1 MKTKTKRLQA
11 LFLALAMSVGVL
23 QASVSAAEV
32 IITDPQNPSVPGHI
46 NHRLDFYWYDD
57 ITITADGNYTADIYC
72 KDCDESFTL
81 TGKADV
87 LSKTDASCTNP
98 AMVTYVANVLGYEK
112 KETFTT
118 ANALGHNYEY
128 KFSWPKIDCLY
139 KGTNIVGDV
148 TVQATCQRCGK
159 VEKAVPATSVVED
172 RSKRVNPTFPCK
184 PGSATL
190 IAAYTVDGKTVA
202 TDSKEY
208 PYLEKP
214 VSHTWGE
221 YKIENEVEATCT
233 KGGSWDRVARCT
245 VCNEILHSVPYKT
258 GKTGH
263 TAGVAKKENVVAA
276 TTKKGGSY
284 DLVVRCTDCGKVLS
298 KTHKTTAKIVVNASK
313 VNSVKNYKGKKA
325 KVYLKKASSI
335 SGYQIQYATN
345 KSYKSAKYVN
355 TKATSKY
362 LTKLSKN
369 KKYYVRVRTYKVISG
384 KVYYSSWSGSKTVTI
399 KK

>member
-46 NHRLDFYWYDD
+46 NHRLDFDDDD
-57 ITITADGNYTADIYC
+57 ITITADGNYTAAIYC
-72 KDCDESFTL
+72 KDCEKPFTL

-87 LSKTDASCTNP
+87 LNKTDASCTNP

-139 KGTNIVGDV
+139 KGSNTVDDV

-184 PGSATL
+184 PGSVTL
-190 IAAYTVDGKTVA
+190 IAAYTVNGKTVA

-208 PYLEKP
+208 PYLEKH
-214 VSHTWGE
+214 VDHTWGE

-276 TTKKGGSY
+276 TPAKAGSY
-284 DLVVRCTDCGKVLS
+284 DLVVRCTDCDEILS
-298 KTHKTTAKIVVNASK
+298 SVHETTAKTKLNTSK
-313 VNSVKNYKGKKA
+313 INGIKNYKGRKA
-325 KVYLKKASSI
+325 KVYLKKASSVT
-335 SGYQIQYATN
+335 GYQIQYGTKKNFKGA
-345 KSYKSAKYVN
+345 KSVK
-355 TKATSKY
+355 TKATTKTV
-362 LTKLSKN
+362 TKLAK
-369 KKYYVRVRTYKVISG
+369 KKYYVRVRTYRVVDG
-384 KVYYSSWSGSKTVTI
+384 KTYYSSWSGAKTVTI